1 MFPSKTR
8 TSLEVLS
15 TQGNQNDLSKRSNST
30 PLLLHYFMLNEERE
44 RKILRLLRSQTSLV
58 GAQWAWSCGCCET
71 VGTAL
76 TFSNLDIK
84 PCALCFSLV
93 VDETRGLL
101 HVWRGPSRSWNV
113 SYHKEKAINSPWGN
127 FYKGSTVF
135 QCMVRRMGD
144 YSRFRCLQAFS
155 VQLDGGAEK

>member
-1 MFPSKTR
+1 MSPGKTR

-15 TQGNQNDLSKRSNST
+15 TQGNQNGLSKWRSNST

-58 GAQWAWSCGCCET
+58 GAQWAWSCET

-84 PCALCFSLV
+84 PCALFPA
-93 VDETRGLL
+93 R
-101 HVWRGPSRSWNV
+101 RRRN
-113 SYHKEKAINSPWGN
+113 EKAPTCITWPISKLKRKLPQREGDKLTLRKLLQRE
-127 FYKGSTVF
+127 YSLSVHGS
-135 QCMVRRMGD
+135 
-144 YSRFRCLQAFS
+144 
-155 VQLDGGAEK
+155 